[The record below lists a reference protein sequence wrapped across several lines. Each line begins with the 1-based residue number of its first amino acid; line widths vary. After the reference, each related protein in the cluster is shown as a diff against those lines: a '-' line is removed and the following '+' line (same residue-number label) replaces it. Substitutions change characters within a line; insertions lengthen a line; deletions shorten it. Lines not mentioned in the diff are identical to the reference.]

1 MQQKIRKAGKMRERK
16 FSTSL
21 QLSESQFDS
30 LEKII
35 DSRKD
40 KASMAQIL
48 REAFDLYV
56 QTKYPQFQK

>member
-1 MQQKIRKAGKMRERK
+1 MRERK
-16 FSTSL
+16 FSTSV
-21 QLSESQFDS
+21 QLGESQLDS

-40 KASMAQIL
+40 KPSIAQIL

>member
-1 MQQKIRKAGKMRERK
+1 MRERK
-16 FSTSL
+16 STTSV
-21 QLSESQFDS
+21 QLNEGQFNC

-35 DSRKD
+35 DSRSD
-40 KASMAQIL
+40 RPSIAQIL

>member
-1 MQQKIRKAGKMRERK
+1 MRERK